1 MRVLVIGATGTI
13 GRAVVE
19 ALTGRHEVVLASR
32 QRAGLKVDLTNADS
46 IRAMFQATGPMDA
59 VVCAA
64 GEARFAPL
72 SKLSD
77 DDFKFSLT
85 SKLMGQVNVVRVGF
99 EFVRDRG
106 SLTVTSGILARTPMS
121 GSAAVSLVN
130 AGLEGFVRAAAGEAP
145 RGIRVNVVSPPWL
158 TETLQ
163 ALGMD
168 PAPGQPAAA
177 VAQLYVR
184 SVEGNQTGITFE
196 MPGR

>member
-19 ALTGRHEVVLASR
+19 ALTGRHEVIAASR

-46 IRAMFQATGPMDA
+46 IRAMFQATGPVDA

-77 DDFKFSLT
+77 DDFRFSLT

-145 RGIRVNVVSPPWL
+145 RGLRVNVVSPPWL

-184 SVEGNQTGITFE
+184 SVEGNQIGITFE
-196 MPGR
+196 MPER

>member
-145 RGIRVNVVSPPWL
+145 RGLRVNVVSPPWL

-196 MPGR
+196 MPER